1 MKQANRKWK
10 LEKLFKIT
18 EHISPSYNNK
28 SQKVEYV
35 ITENLDGTKP
45 IKIATVRL
53 DAARLI
59 TFAPELLDVLKEYV
73 KSEATHD
80 VAYYQEM
87 KEAVLNNEY
96 KKSLNVLFM
105 AIDVIAKV
113 EGEI

>member
-1 MKQANRKWK
+1 M
-10 LEKLFKIT
+10 
-18 EHISPSYNNK
+18 
-28 SQKVEYV
+28 
-35 ITENLDGTKP
+35 
-45 IKIATVRL
+45 
-53 DAARLI
+53 
-59 TFAPELLDVLKEYV
+59 LKEYV